1 MSAQVIKP
9 GKFVSLTYSI
19 ADTDS
24 NLLEQNDI
32 PVNYVHGGDTELIG
46 GMDRAVAGKAAG
58 DSIEMTVP
66 PEDGF
71 GPHDPSLTFTDDV
84 DNVPPQFR
92 RVGAEVQMQNE
103 AGEAK
108 AFQVT
113 RIEEGKL
120 TIDGNHPLAGKNLVV
135 RVKILEVRDA
145 TMEDMAPSGSGCA
158 LN

>member
-1 MSAQVIKP
+1 MSAQVIRP
-9 GKFVSLTYSI
+9 GKLVSLTYTI

-46 GMDRAVAGKAAG
+46 GMDRALVGKAAG
-58 DSIEMTVP
+58 DDIEVTVS

-71 GPHDPSLTFTDDV
+71 GPHDPSLTFTDDIE
-84 DNVPPQFR
+84 NVPPQFR
-92 RVGAEVQMQNE
+92 RVGAEVQMQND
-103 AGEAK
+103 AGETK
-108 AFQVT
+108 TFQVT

-120 TIDGNHPLAGKNLVV
+120 TVDGNHPMAGKTLVV

-145 TMEDMAPSGSGCA
+145 TIEDMVPSGSSRT

>member
-19 ADTDS
+19 ADTDG

-58 DSIEMTVP
+58 DTIEMTVP

-71 GPHDPSLTFTDDV
+71 GPHDPSLTFVDDIE
-84 DNVPPQFR
+84 NVPPQFR

-108 AFQVT
+108 TFQVT
-113 RIEEGKL
+113 RLEDGKL
-120 TIDGNHPLAGKNLVV
+120 TVDGNHPLAGK
-135 RVKILEVRDA
+135 
-145 TMEDMAPSGSGCA
+145 A
-158 LN
+158 LNFDLELVSID